1 MNEDG
6 GVSVPS
12 LSFIRTLRFRPATI
26 ISSFP
31 KQPNQN
37 RSTFKLQNSLT
48 NGTVEGSPSKYTLD
62 HETKIHKK
70 SLPTVSGNHVGS
82 LVALPDF

>member
-1 MNEDG
+1 MKKEELVYHHCLLFARCG
-6 GVSVPS
+6 SGLQ
-12 LSFIRTLRFRPATI
+12 LSF
-26 ISSFP
+26 FP

-48 NGTVEGSPSKYTLD
+48 NGTVEGSSSKYTLD
-62 HETKIHKK
+62 YETKIYKK
-70 SLPTVSGNHVGS
+70 SLPTVSGHHVGS